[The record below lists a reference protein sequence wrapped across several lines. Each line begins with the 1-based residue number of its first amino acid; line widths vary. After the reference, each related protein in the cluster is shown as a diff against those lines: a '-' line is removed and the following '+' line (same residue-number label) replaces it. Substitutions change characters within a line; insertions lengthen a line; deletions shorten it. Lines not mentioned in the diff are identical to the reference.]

1 MSLNNLYTLSDV
13 AVYDAES
20 EEIILQIDRITI
32 SLSLEEFAFV
42 MSEFEK
48 SLKAMKDIVMTT
60 VQRVDHDQEIN

>member
-32 SLSLEEFAFV
+32 SLSLGEFAFV

>member
-20 EEIILQIDRITI
+20 KEIILQIDRITI

-60 VQRVDHDQEIN
+60 VQRVDHNQEIN

>member
-1 MSLNNLYTLSDV
+1 MSLNNLHTLSDV

>member
-13 AVYDAES
+13 AVYDGES
-20 EEIILQIDRITI
+20 KEIILQIDRITI

-60 VQRVDHDQEIN
+60 VQRVDHNQEIN